1 MKHSKKC
8 KQCKREFEKPQACSV
23 RRFLERTKF
32 CSKICS
38 SKSMMD
44 KSPRFKKCVH
54 CKKEFQRPTDYSNKM
69 WVDRKFCSNLC
80 DVDYRSLNLS
90 ANDPKWKGEEVG
102 YRQLHA
108 WVTKHKGRP
117 TTCEFCSR
125 KNLYGRSIHWAN
137 VDGKY
142 QRNLDDY
149 IRLCVKCH
157 SCHDHSVGYLSKR
170 NSLSIVIR

>member
-1 MKHSKKC
+1 MIHSKNC
-8 KQCKREFEKPQACSV
+8 KQCERKFTKPQGCSV

-32 CSKICS
+32 CSKVCA

-44 KSPRFKKCVH
+44 KSPRFKVCVH
-54 CKKEFQRPTDYSNKM
+54 CKEKFNRPDDYSNKM
-69 WVDRKFCSNLC
+69 WSTRRFCNKRC
-80 DVDYRSLNLS
+80 DSDYRSLNLS
-90 ANDPKWKGEEVG
+90 ANDPKWKGDKVG

-125 KNLYGRSIHWAN
+125 KRLKGRSIHWAN

-142 QRNLDDY
+142 RRDLDDY

-157 SCHDHSVGYLSKR
+157 SAHDRSTNYLLTRHK
-170 NSLSIVIR
+170 N